1 MNERRLTPMQKRNL
15 GAFQLKKK
23 LLEDQFG
30 NKVTIINTE
39 DDILALDG
47 PLAIP
52 IKDLD
57 RTGDKRL
64 IMKCA
69 MIYEDERTGER
80 YLKYDADENPVAEDT
95 EDVLDAIRRTIEVLE
110 DRERRII
117 DKNALPRKKDK
128 DDFAVPAGYKL
139 VKIEE
144 EDEAPAVAV
153 ESVEEAIKEVAPAV
167 EDMGTIVK
175 PKKKA
180 KGKSKSDIK
189 ELLQSL
195 LEVIAED
202 DEEDEE

>member
-1 MNERRLTPMQKRNL
+1 MDERRLTPMQKRNL

-95 EDVLDAIRRTIEVLE
+95 EDVLDAIRRTIDVLE
-110 DRERRII
+110 ERERRII
-117 DKNALPRKKDK
+117 DKNTLPRKKDPEA
-128 DDFAVPAGYKL
+128 FAVPAGYKL

-144 EDEAPAVAV
+144 EEAPSV
-153 ESVEEAIKEVAPAV
+153 EVETVEEAIKEAAPIA

-180 KGKSKSDIK
+180 KGKSKADIK

-195 LEVIAED
+195 LEVIADD
-202 DEEDEE
+202 DEEDED